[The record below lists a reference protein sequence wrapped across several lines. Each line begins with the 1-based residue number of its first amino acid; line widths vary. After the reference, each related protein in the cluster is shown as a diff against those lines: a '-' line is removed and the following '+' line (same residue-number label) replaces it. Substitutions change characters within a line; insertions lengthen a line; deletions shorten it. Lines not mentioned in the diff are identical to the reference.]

1 MTRDNRQILINPHS
15 SVPKVPAGA
24 LNLGEIA
31 VQHDSVSGAAL
42 YVETVADSQVEETV
56 AKFINEVAINEL
68 IASAH
73 TDLQTKI
80 DSINTQVGLPH
91 TGTTGETHHWDQ
103 NTTVW
108 EAIEETYADMTA
120 GTAAANTKIEKAGN
134 EDTSKYM
141 TLTSTTDSST
151 SSITYTIGLQG
162 IDDAIN
168 EVSEKV
174 EALSAAVESFSSA
187 TVERFES
194 VETMVEELSAATTEV
209 IGDLNYTGV
218 TQEGKPVVNVTQ
230 TDGLVA
236 AETGTIDAQYVT
248 VGTGETPLDEVIED
262 ILDEI
267 DANEVEVA
275 KLTAEEVAALQ
286 DENVKEAYK
295 LIHSDDENRTAVGDI
310 VKIYKDSALY
320 DAYLGHVDDEI
331 TSADDPTVIAGS
343 GDTALC
349 LIYYKADGTYE
360 LVPID
365 VSNFLAENEF
375 ADGLQ
380 VVDHIVSVKVDPT
393 SEQVVIDESGATAPV
408 LSVSEDGVK
417 VSNIQNAINA
427 AVSELA
433 HNVDADVTGVSQDGH
448 VTVEVIQED
457 AELKQVI
464 VTTDD
469 IASAD
474 ELDAAEEAVGLA
486 ADGSHVQTNGYYTSA
501 ATTVVGEIA
510 ALDSALHEVSE
521 ELGDVEVFETGSTNN
536 WVTLTVDEAE
546 AGKTGLT
553 LDDSAL
559 ADKLIDL
566 SDAIEAETTAREN
579 ADLELL
585 GNSASTSAETSIM
598 GLTKLIEQLTSE
610 ANDNAVQNAEFAA
623 VATKDTSD
631 EGSNAGIAVVD
642 NQEGGKKIQLDLS
655 VLKLDCGE
663 Y

>member
-42 YVETVADSQVEETV
+42 YVETVADSNVPETV

-151 SSITYTIGLQG
+151 SSITYTIGLKG
-162 IDDAIN
+162 IDDAIK
-168 EVSEKV
+168 EVSDKV

-320 DAYLGHVDDEI
+320 DTYLGHVDDEI

-360 LVPID
+360 LVAIN
-365 VSNFLAENEF
+365 VENFLQESEF

-380 VVDHIVSVKVDPT
+380 VLNHVVSVKVDPT

-457 AELKQVI
+457 AELKEVI

-469 IASAD
+469 IASSD

-486 ADGSHVQTNGYYTSA
+486 ADGSHVQTDGYYTSA

-536 WVTLTVDEAE
+536 WVTLTATETE

-623 VATKDTSD
+623 VATKDTSH

-642 NQEGGKKIQLDLS
+642 NEEGGKKIQLDLS